1 MSNLTALQQAMR
13 IVEQYAPQLFDTYNA
28 NGRAFIDEMT
38 KLLDVER
45 EQMGLPNCKPMD
57 EQIIS
62 VTILDSATGK
72 TYTRKTHGLEE
83 TYKRGEQ

>member
-1 MSNLTALQQAMR
+1 MSKLTALQQAMR

-45 EQMGLPNCKPMD
+45 EQIITAFCKGYD
-57 EQIIS
+57 HDGDNYDWAEVQ
-62 VTILDSATGK
+62 
-72 TYTRKTHGLEE
+72 YYNE
-83 TYKRGEQ
+83 TYKGGEQ

>member
-38 KLLDVER
+38 KLLKLEQWQIER
-45 EQMGLPNCKPMD
+45 AYDKGNSDAFHVKHKKENYY
-57 EQIIS
+57 I
-62 VTILDSATGK
+62 
-72 TYTRKTHGLEE
+72 E
-83 TYKRGEQ
+83 TYKGGEYDT